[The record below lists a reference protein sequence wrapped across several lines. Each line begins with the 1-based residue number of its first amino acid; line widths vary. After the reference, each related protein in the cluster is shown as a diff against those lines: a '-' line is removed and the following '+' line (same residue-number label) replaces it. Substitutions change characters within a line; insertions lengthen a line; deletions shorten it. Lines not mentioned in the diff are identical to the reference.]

1 MKGTVFMK
9 KFTVITSF
17 LLIVIMTVTLA
28 ACTVTS
34 SSAGILGNWKSTFDI
49 GKIASA
55 MPMDSSVESMKG
67 MYESIMKAYD
77 GVSVDIRFDLTEDK
91 KAKMYFDEASAE
103 KVKSKIKENL
113 KGLLPELF
121 KSFGVDDYK
130 SALEGMGLSEDQFI
144 DNNLNSID
152 LSQNFEGTY
161 KVDGNKLYLTQSG
174 EEENTDNY
182 FVFEQNGNELKI
194 TDAQGSGTA
203 MISSEIKDALLPLVF
218 TRL

>member
-1 MKGTVFMK
+1 
-9 KFTVITSF
+9 
-17 LLIVIMTVTLA
+17 
-28 ACTVTS
+28 
-34 SSAGILGNWKSTFDI
+34 
-49 GKIASA
+49 
-55 MPMDSSVESMKG
+55 
-67 MYESIMKAYD
+67 MKAYD